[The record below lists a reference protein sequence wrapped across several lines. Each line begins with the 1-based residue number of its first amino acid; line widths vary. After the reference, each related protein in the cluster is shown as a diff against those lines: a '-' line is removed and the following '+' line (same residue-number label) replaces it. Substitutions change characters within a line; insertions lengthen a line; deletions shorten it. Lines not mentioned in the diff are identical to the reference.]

1 MTVFVCGFNLMSLFY
16 RYGSN
21 LTDMDAIQKSVPAAS
36 TPAADSNGSNA
47 ARKKRDRFNG
57 MSEDEV
63 LKLTIPDQLC
73 HNLDILIVS
82 VNNFMYIF
90 FSCFFV
96 DVFELKTVFHFKL
109 KFELNPKNG

>member
-1 MTVFVCGFNLMSLFY
+1 LFY

-21 LTDMDAIQKSVPAAS
+21 VTDMDAIQKSAPAA

-82 VNNFMYIF
+82 VTSVNIN
-90 FSCFFV
+90 SCFSVGLCPFYMS
-96 DVFELKTVFHFKL
+96 LL
-109 KFELNPKNG
+109 GYGNSLWLL